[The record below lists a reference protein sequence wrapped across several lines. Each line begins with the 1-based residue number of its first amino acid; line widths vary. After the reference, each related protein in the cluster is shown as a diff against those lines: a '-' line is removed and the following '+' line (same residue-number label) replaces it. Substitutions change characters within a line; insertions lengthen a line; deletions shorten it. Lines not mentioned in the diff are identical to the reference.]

1 MKARDLMRY
10 RSIFRE
16 HFFLHKWSYFLGTG
30 LLAISLLLQ
39 LVVPG
44 LLKEF
49 TDGLQNDSI
58 TAAGLW
64 KLALWFIITGF
75 GTFVFRSSGRIY
87 IFKMSRI
94 LERDLRTSL
103 FSHWEQMQTNYFHN
117 QRIGNLMAHAVN
129 DVNIMRQIVM
139 QGYFQTVEAVVLITI
154 AIFMMAS
161 TINLSLTLLV
171 LLPLP
176 GLTYI
181 AYRFRAKTQAY
192 SLQVQEAI
200 GVLTSRVQ
208 EFCSG
213 IGVFKTYVQEEEQ
226 LKKFTEENDSNVEVN
241 KHLIR
246 TNSLFTSLSQG
257 IVGLSYLLSIVLGSI
272 LVMRNTI
279 SLGDFVAFNTYLS
292 LLITPIENIGKVIN
306 LLQQGKAADN
316 RIRDVLTTEPEIQD
330 EESVRRITSITGDIE
345 IKNLSFKYDKS
356 KRYSLQNINLS
367 IPKGTSLAIVG
378 KVGSGKSTLVNLL
391 LRLYN
396 PPKNTIF
403 IDHQDIRDIPLKTL
417 RTSIAYVPQEN
428 FLFST
433 TIKENIAFDPNP
445 YEDPQIFHAATQA
458 HVYHDIIEL
467 PQKFDTVLMEKGL
480 SLSGGQ
486 RQRVC
491 IARALMKPSP
501 IIIFDD
507 SLSAVDSKTETGILQ
522 TLRSEM
528 KSRTT
533 IMISHRISTIQHAD
547 QIIVLNEGKIVERGT
562 HQELINKNGIYKK
575 MLEQQTTQHSL
586 ELQPLRYIHRQK
598 ILIKRRRRT

>member
-1 MKARDLMRY
+1 MKNG
-10 RSIFRE
+10 SIFRE
-16 HFFLHKWSYFLGTG
+16 HFILHKWTYLLGTS
-30 LLAISLLLQ
+30 LLAVSLLLQ
-39 LVVPG
+39 LVVPN

-49 TDGLQNDSI
+49 ADGLQNDTI
-58 TAAGLW
+58 TSSGLW
-64 KLALWFIITGF
+64 NLALWFVVTGF

-87 IFKMSRI
+87 IFKMSRT

-103 FSHWEQMQTNYFHN
+103 FSHWEQMQASYFHN

-139 QGYFQTVEAVVLITI
+139 QGYFQTVEAAVLITI
-154 AIFMMAS
+154 AVFMMAS

-171 LLPLP
+171 LIPLP

-181 AYRFRAKTQAY
+181 AYRFRSKTQAY

-213 IGVFKTYVQEEEQ
+213 IGVIKTYVQEQEQ
-226 LKKFTEENDSNVEVN
+226 FKKFTADNDSNVEVN
-241 KHLIR
+241 KRLIR

-257 IVGLSYLLSIVLGSI
+257 IVGLSYLLSILLGSV

-279 SLGDFVAFNTYLS
+279 SLGEFVAFNTYLS
-292 LLITPIENIGKVIN
+292 MLIAPIENIGKVIN

-316 RIRDVLTTEPEIQD
+316 RIRQVLSTEPEIQD
-330 EESVRRITSITGDIE
+330 EEGVQPINDINGDIE
-345 IKNLSFKYDKS
+345 IKDLSFKYGKS
-356 KRYSLQNINLS
+356 KRYALQNIDIS

-391 LRLYN
+391 LRIYN

-403 IDHQDIRDIPLKTL
+403 IDKQDIRDIPLKTL
-417 RTSIAYVPQEN
+417 RTSVAYVPQEN
-428 FLFST
+428 FLFSS

-445 YEDPQIFHAATQA
+445 YEEPQVFHAATQA
-458 HVYHDIIEL
+458 HVYHDISEL
-467 PQKFDTVLMEKGL
+467 PQKFDTVLVERGL

-486 RQRVC
+486 RQRVS
-491 IARALMKPSP
+491 IARALIKPSP
-501 IIIFDD
+501 VIIFDD
-507 SLSAVDSKTETGILQ
+507 SLSAVDSKTETNILE

-528 KSRTT
+528 NSGRTT
-533 IMISHRISTIQHAD
+533 IIISHRISTIQHAD

-562 HQELINKNGIYKK
+562 HQELVKNEGIYKK
-575 MLEQQTTQHSL
+575 MFQQQTTQLSL
-586 ELQPLRYIHRQK
+586 ETPPMPFIHMQK